1 MRAWPLLFAPGNP
14 ITVRMSESE
23 GPKRGRKKA
32 PENPASTPA
41 ETPENGEA
49 SPPPAAEPSAPPEP
63 EAPRN
68 PWLPPLDEAA
78 GQRRSASMDD
88 LLRSRRQLPRS
99 PLKPGSGAV
108 WGLAAVGVLSAW
120 LLSSSIHVLAQGER
134 GVVTTLGRYAGT
146 IGPGL
151 NLTLP
156 WPIQAV
162 TRREVGKELVTL
174 LPDKEAET
182 LMLTRDGELID
193 LRLQVRWRITDLR
206 QFTYAFPDGEAALRR
221 LSDSAIRSAVAELT
235 FDEIRSGKRQAELQ
249 QRVAQRMQRV
259 LDGWKAGIA
268 ISAVEV
274 TSTKAPAKLSDTFKK
289 IDAANE
295 EARKNHEVAV
305 TYAGQLKYNAEAK
318 ARAFDRAYELYR
330 IAPDVTRSRIYY
342 ETMEKVLRNNQVVIG
357 GTGTGVALPPPPTAK
372 PNAAPAR
379 EGN

>member
-1 MRAWPLLFAPGNP
+1 MRAWPLLIAPGNP

-23 GPKRGRKKA
+23 SPKRGRKKT
-32 PENPASTPA
+32 PDKPA
-41 ETPENGEA
+41 ETPADTPETGAA
-49 SPPPAAEPSAPPEP
+49 SPAPEPEPEPEPGPPSEP

-68 PWLPPLDEAA
+68 PWLPPAEAGA
-78 GQRRSASMDD
+78 AQRRSASMDD
-88 LLRSRRQLPRS
+88 LLRSRRPLPRG
-99 PLKPGSGAV
+99 PLKPGSGAIL
-108 WGLAAVGVLSAW
+108 GFAMVGVVSAW

-146 IGPGL
+146 VGPGL

-162 TRREVGKELVTL
+162 TRREVGKELVAL

-193 LRLQVRWRITDLR
+193 VRLQVRWRITDLR
-206 QFTYAFPDGEAALRR
+206 QFTYALPDGEAALRR
-221 LSDSAIRSAVAELT
+221 LADSAIRGAVAEMT
-235 FDEIRSGKRQAELQ
+235 FDELRGGKRQAELQ

-259 LDGWKAGIA
+259 LDAWKAGITVSGIELTA
-268 ISAVEV
+268 ANP
-274 TSTKAPAKLSDTFKK
+274 PARLADTFKK
-289 IDAANE
+289 IGTAGA

-318 ARAFDRAYELYR
+318 ARAFDKAYELYR

-342 ETMEKVLRNNQVVIG
+342 ETMEKVLRNNPVVIG
-357 GTGTGVALPPPPTAK
+357 GTGTGVSLPPPPAEK
-372 PNAAPAR
+372 G
-379 EGN
+379 GN

>member
-1 MRAWPLLFAPGNP
+1 MRAWPLLIAPGNP

-23 GPKRGRKKA
+23 SPKRGRKKT
-32 PENPASTPA
+32 PDNPA
-41 ETPENGEA
+41 ETPAENPETGAA
-49 SPPPAAEPSAPPEP
+49 SPAPEAETNPPSEP

-68 PWLPPLDEAA
+68 PWLPQAEAGA
-78 GQRRSASMDD
+78 AQRRSASMDD
-88 LLRSRRQLPRS
+88 LLRSRRSLPRG
-99 PLKPGSGAV
+99 PAKPGSGAIL
-108 WGLAAVGVLSAW
+108 GLATIGVLSAW

-134 GVVTTLGRYAGT
+134 GVVTTFGRYSGT

-193 LRLQVRWRITDLR
+193 VRLQVRWRVSDLR
-206 QFTYAFPDGEAALRR
+206 LFTYAFPDSEAALRR
-221 LSDSAIRSAVAELT
+221 LSDSAIRAAVAEMT

-259 LDGWKAGIA
+259 LDGWKAGIS

-274 TSTKAPAKLSDTFKK
+274 TSAKPPVKLADTFKK

-305 TYAGQLKYNAEAK
+305 AYAGQLKYNAEAK
-318 ARAFDRAYELYR
+318 ARAFDKAYDLYR

-342 ETMEKVLRNNQVVIG
+342 ETMEKVLRNNPVVIG
-357 GTGTGVALPPPPTAK
+357 GTGAGVTPPP
-372 PNAAPAR
+372 APAQKG
-379 EGN
+379 GN

>member
-1 MRAWPLLFAPGNP
+1 MRAWPLLIAPGNP

-23 GPKRGRKKA
+23 SPKRGRKKIADKPVESPETGEATPA
-32 PENPASTPA
+32 PAPPPPA
-41 ETPENGEA
+41 ETESEPR
-49 SPPPAAEPSAPPEP
+49 PA
-63 EAPRN
+63 RN
-68 PWLPPLDEAA
+68 PWLPPAEDAST
-78 GQRRSASMDD
+78 QRRSASMED
-88 LLRSRRQLPRS
+88 LLRTRRPLPGGGRR
-99 PLKPGSGAV
+99 PGNGAIL
-108 WGLAAVGVLSAW
+108 GIALTGVLSAW
-120 LLSSSIHVLAQGER
+120 LLSTSIHVLAQGER
-134 GVVTTLGRYAGT
+134 GVVTTFGRYAAT

-193 LRLQVRWRITDLR
+193 VRLQVRWRVSDLR
-206 QFTYAFPDGEAALRR
+206 LFTYAFPDSEAALRR
-221 LSDSAIRSAVAELT
+221 LSDSAIRAAVAEMT

-259 LDGWKAGIA
+259 LDGWKAGIS

-274 TSTKAPAKLSDTFKK
+274 TSAKPPVKLADTFKK

-305 TYAGQLKYNAEAK
+305 AYAGQLKYNAEAK
-318 ARAFDRAYELYR
+318 ARAFDKAYDLYR

-342 ETMEKVLRNNQVVIG
+342 ETMEKVLRNNPVVIG
-357 GTGTGVALPPPPTAK
+357 GTGAGVTPPP
-372 PNAAPAR
+372 APAPAKKG
-379 EGN
+379 GN

>member
-1 MRAWPLLFAPGNP
+1 MRAWPLLIAPGNP

-23 GPKRGRKKA
+23 SPKRRRKKGEDQPADSPETGAELPVPA
-32 PENPASTPA
+32 PP
-41 ETPENGEA
+41 
-49 SPPPAAEPSAPPEP
+49 PPEP

-68 PWLPPLDEAA
+68 PWLPPAEDGPA
-78 GQRRSASMDD
+78 QRRSASMED
-88 LLRSRRQLPRS
+88 LLRSRRPLPRG
-99 PLKPGSGAV
+99 PLKPGSGAIL
-108 WGLAAVGVLSAW
+108 GIAMVGVLSAW

-134 GVVTTLGRYAGT
+134 GIVTTFGRYAGT

-162 TRREVGKELVTL
+162 TRRDVGKELVAL

-206 QFTYAFPDGEAALRR
+206 QFSYALPDGEAALRR
-221 LSDSAIRSAVAELT
+221 LSDSAIRAAVAEMT
-235 FDEIRSGKRQAELQ
+235 FDELRSGKRQAELQ

-274 TSTKAPAKLSDTFKK
+274 TSTKPPAKLADTFKK
-289 IDAANE
+289 IDTANE

-305 TYAGQLKYNAEAK
+305 AYAGQLEYNAKAK
-318 ARAFDRAYELYR
+318 ARAFDKAYELYR

-342 ETMEKVLRNNQVVIG
+342 ETLEKVLRNNPVVIG
-357 GTGTGVALPPPPTAK
+357 GTATGVALPPPP
-372 PNAAPAR
+372 APKG
-379 EGN
+379 GN